1 MLPAFVLPETTVNE
15 NAAGPV
21 LELGQAAGQVLVLT
35 LGILDVVEQESLDI
49 SFQGSGDGEE
59 WKEAPVRAFPQKFY
73 AGTYSIL
80 VDLSAHPDVKY
91 LRASWTVNRWGVG
104 SLTPMF
110 KFYVFAEVFEETAS
124 AKTA

>member
-15 NAAGPV
+15 NAAGPA

-35 LGILDVVEQESLDI
+35 LGILDVVEQESLDL
-49 SFQGSGDGEE
+49 SFQGSSDGEE
-59 WKEAPVRAFPQKFY
+59 WNEAPVRAFPQKFY

-80 VDLSAHPDVKY
+80 VDLSTHPDVKY
-91 LRASWTVNRWGVG
+91 LRANWTVNRWGVG

>member
-15 NAAGPV
+15 NAAGPA

-35 LGILDVVEQESLDI
+35 LGILDVVEQESLDL
-49 SFQGSGDGEE
+49 SLEGSTDGED
-59 WKEAPVRAFPQKFY
+59 WGEAPVRAFLQKFY

-80 VDLSAHPDVKY
+80 VDLSAHPDIKY
-91 LRASWTVNRWGVG
+91 LRANWTVNRWGVG

>member
-1 MLPAFVLPETTVNE
+1 MMPAFVLPETTVNE
-15 NAAGPV
+15 NAAGPA
-21 LELGQAAGQVLVLT
+21 LELGQAAGQVLVVT

-49 SFQGSGDGEE
+49 SLEGSTDGED
-59 WKEAPVRAFPQKFY
+59 WKDVPVRAFPQKFY

-91 LRASWTVNRWGVG
+91 LRANWTVNRWGVG